1 MREHS
6 ELRFNIYIAL
16 AIAIAL
22 SVLAIVFAPSEAHAV
37 KASNGAKA
45 YSLSANRTYTNY
57 DVTGDRKADKF
68 YVYSW
73 TSSNSTSPTFAV
85 YINDKR
91 VFATSGY
98 YYYAKINLIK
108 LKNGK
113 CFLYL
118 ANPSDNDDASVCGV
132 FKYSGGKLKQVINC
146 NKGFGTAARSHT
158 GGEVTKVY
166 GNKMSVKFRVM
177 SVMTAYTEGTYVYK
191 YRNGTLKKTSK
202 FGKLKV
208 GYNSKNAN
216 KALKSMKA
224 YRTTTCK
231 STKFLIKKGQTVH
244 FKKVYVKGST
254 IRYQVKVGKK
264 YGWIKVAT
272 KQNSPLLYWKRT
284 PYGSFSQPPFE
295 GLFMAG

>member
-22 SVLAIVFAPSEAHAV
+22 SVLVIVFTPSEAHAV

-73 TSSNSTSPTFAV
+73 TSSNSSSPTLAV

-98 YYYAKINLIK
+98 YYYAKINLIQ

-118 ANPSDNDDASVCGV
+118 ANPSDNADASVCGV

-146 NKGFGTAARSHT
+146 NKGFGTAAQSHT

-208 GYNSKNAN
+208 GYNSKNAS